1 MSKPKSEQYSF
12 KSFLTLLFLLYY
24 TCCILL
30 YISEFAK
37 LLLLFLVQMTWNVEF
52 KGRVP
57 GVYEH
62 WEDAHRQVNGFKGNL
77 YKGYPTRSIA
87 EGHWRRRNRGRMGT
101 DAGYLVILPL
111 VAFLVVMAYVLYM

>member
-1 MSKPKSEQYSF
+1 
-12 KSFLTLLFLLYY
+12 
-24 TCCILL
+24 
-30 YISEFAK
+30 
-37 LLLLFLVQMTWNVEF
+37 MTWYVVF

-101 DAGYLVILPL
+101 DAGYLVILLALIALTCYILYVML
-111 VAFLVVMAYVLYM
+111 V

>member
-1 MSKPKSEQYSF
+1 
-12 KSFLTLLFLLYY
+12 
-24 TCCILL
+24 
-30 YISEFAK
+30 
-37 LLLLFLVQMTWNVEF
+37 MTWYVIF

-62 WEDAHRQVNGFKGNL
+62 WDDAHRQVNRFKGNL

-101 DAGYLVILPL
+101 AGYLVILPL
-111 VAFLVVMAYVLYM
+111 VAVNAYVLYVMVV